1 VVKKENL
8 VYGGRELTWND
19 SLIKNYGVN
28 GGDALHLVLTLS
40 DLLLII
46 VRTICGNWA
55 PTPSK
60 ELGFS
65 TLGVSELQPN
75 RDESNV
81 THLL

>member
-1 VVKKENL
+1 VVKKQNL

-19 SLIKNYGVN
+19 SLIKNYSVN
-28 GGDALHLVLTLS
+28 GGDVLHLVLRLS

-55 PTPSK
+55 LTPSK

-75 RDESNV
+75 RDKSNV